1 MPKKVL
7 VGKVLS
13 DKMDK
18 TVTVEVKS
26 RFKHP
31 VYNKIGEKTKKYHA
45 HDENNVC
52 KVGDVVEIME
62 SKPISKTKKWVV
74 NKIVEENI
82 FKSNETPETVEQ
94 ILGGEEK

>member
-62 SKPISKTKKWVV
+62 SKPISKTKKWVFS
-74 NKIVEENI
+74 KIVEENI

>member
-45 HDENNVC
+45 HDE
-52 KVGDVVEIME
+52 KDRKSVV
-62 SKPISKTKKWVV
+62 
-74 NKIVEENI
+74 
-82 FKSNETPETVEQ
+82 
-94 ILGGEEK
+94 